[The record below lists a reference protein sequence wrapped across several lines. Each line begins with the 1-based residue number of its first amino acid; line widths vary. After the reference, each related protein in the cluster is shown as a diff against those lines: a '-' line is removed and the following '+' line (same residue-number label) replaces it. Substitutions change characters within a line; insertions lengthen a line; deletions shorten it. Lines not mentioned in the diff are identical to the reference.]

1 MAAPFFRGLRR
12 LDFRKIEEKSFTKL
26 WALDCWFSRTNDQ
39 RLFAFKKGTEI
50 GGMIVCFGLCPC
62 QHNGTYTWNVYPAT
76 PTKKPAQIL
85 RFAESKNEPLS
96 RKILG
101 KAAQNALGKGT
112 GPSNLPNTT
121 VGIFLSRL
129 KKWAQKSPEV
139 VETSGLFALI
149 SFLVQLDG
157 GDWRTRTVD
166 LLRVKQA
173 L

>member
-1 MAAPFFRGLRR
+1 MRHIAFFRGICGKQLFSPCFISFAQLRR
-12 LDFRKIEEKSFTKL
+12 VLQNPQQISVMSGMCY
-26 WALDCWFSRTNDQ
+26 A
-39 RLFAFKKGTEI
+39 AI
-50 GGMIVCFGLCPC
+50 GCFGLCPC
-62 QHNGTYTWNVYPAT
+62 QHNGTYTRNVYPAT

-101 KAAQNALGKGT
+101 KAAQKALGKGT
-112 GPSNLPNTT
+112 GPSNLPDTA

-129 KKWAQKSPEV
+129 KKWVQKSPEV
-139 VETSGLFALI
+139 VETSGLFAAA
-149 SFLVQLDG
+149 SFWVQLDG